1 MEIQARLPDSGSLD
15 CDRVVQ
21 RGNQVVVMV
30 SGARSLAA
38 CPACGGSSD
47 RVHSQYVR
55 RLADL
60 PWQGLRVEVQWRCRR
75 FFCTNPHCRQ
85 QIFSERLPEVAEP
98 YARKTR
104 RLTVILRAIAFACGG
119 EEGARLLDRLAIP
132 ASPDTLL
139 REIRRTEIVE
149 HPAVKVVGV
158 DDWALRR
165 GQRYG
170 TILVDLEQHCP
181 VDLLPVRSAEAVA
194 AWLQDH
200 PEVEIVSRDRG
211 DCYIKGAGQGA
222 PQATQVA
229 DRWHLLHNLQEALV
243 LVVDRHRQKLKEA
256 AKLAQLASSESELPE
271 VSSAAVSTT
280 PSQAQSA
287 RVRRHQRRL
296 ERFQQVIELHTQG
309 VAIREIARRLHMHRR
324 TIRLWVERGSLPER
338 TLPPTRRRVD
348 RWRDYLQCRWQAG
361 CHNAMALT
369 AELRAQGYHG
379 SYDMV
384 RRCVATW
391 RRSGA
396 CTERCTALPP
406 PQRPLPCDSPRSIAW
421 ALWKSGDAEDTAQQ
435 RLARLFGETCPEV
448 AQAVDLAL
456 QFRQLVT
463 ERRADELDDWIAR
476 SMAADAPAEIGRFAA
491 GLQPDLAAVK
501 AALSLPWSNGQTEG
515 QVNRLK
521 RIKRQMYGRAN
532 FDLLRRRVLART
544 G

>member
-1 MEIQARLPDSGSLD
+1 MEIQALLPDSGSLD
-15 CDRVVQ
+15 CDRIVQ
-21 RGNQVVVMV
+21 HGNQVVVMV

-38 CPACGGSSD
+38 CPACGRSSD

-60 PWQGLRVEVQWRCRR
+60 PWQGLSVEVQWRCRR
-75 FFCTNPHCRQ
+75 FFCINPHCRQ

-104 RLTVILRAIAFACGG
+104 RLTVILRAIAFVCGG

-139 REIRRTEIVE
+139 REIRRTRDDNCPTVR
-149 HPAVKVVGV
+149 VVGV

-170 TILVDLEQHCP
+170 TILVDLERHCP
-181 VDLLPVRSAEAVA
+181 VDLLPERSAEALA
-194 AWLQDH
+194 SWLGAH
-200 PEVEIVSRDRG
+200 PEVEVVSRDRG
-211 DCYIKGAGQGA
+211 DCYIKGAEQGA

-271 VSSAAVSTT
+271 VSSAAVPPT
-280 PSQAQSA
+280 PSQAKST

-296 ERFQQVIELHTQG
+296 ERFQQVIELHAQG

-324 TIRLWVERGSLPER
+324 TIRLWLERESLPER
-338 TLPPTRRRVD
+338 AVPPSHRSVD
-348 RWRDYLQCRWQAG
+348 IWTEYLQHRWQAG
-361 CHNAMALT
+361 CHNASALT
-369 AELRAQGYHG
+369 AELKAQGYKG

-384 RRCVATW
+384 RRCVEAW
-391 RRSGA
+391 RQPHS
-396 CTERCTALPP
+396 CMERCTPLR
-406 PQRPLPCDSPRSIAW
+406 RPLHCDSPRSIAW
-421 ALWKSGDAEDTAQQ
+421 ALIKSSDEEDAEQ
-435 RLARLFGETCPEV
+435 RKLAKLFRDACPEV
-448 AQAVDLAL
+448 NQAVQLAL
-456 QFRQLVT
+456 QFRRLVT
-463 ERRADELDDWIAR
+463 ERRVDDLDDWITR
-476 SMAADAPAEIGRFAA
+476 SVAADAPAEIRRFAA
-491 GLQPDLAAVK
+491 GLKPDLMAVK

-532 FDLLRRRVLART
+532 FDLLRLRVLART